1 MDDVS
6 PDVANFLS
14 YMNGT
19 PSNDKFV
26 QEIATT
32 IQQLKQNEEER
43 LNYMTFE
50 MKLNEEREEGR
61 AEGRE
66 EGEVRRAEKIALK
79 MLTDQLPI
87 DVIKKFTDL
96 PEARILEIAKEHNLL

>member
-1 MDDVS
+1 M
-6 PDVANFLS
+6 S

-19 PSNDKFV
+19 SNSDEFV
-26 QEIATT
+26 QEIAAT

-66 EGEVRRAEKIALK
+66 EGEVCRAEKIAVK
-79 MLTDQLPI
+79 MLSRNTPI
-87 DVIKKFTDL
+87 PEIHEITEL
-96 PEARILEIAKEHNLL
+96 PESRILEIAKEHNFL